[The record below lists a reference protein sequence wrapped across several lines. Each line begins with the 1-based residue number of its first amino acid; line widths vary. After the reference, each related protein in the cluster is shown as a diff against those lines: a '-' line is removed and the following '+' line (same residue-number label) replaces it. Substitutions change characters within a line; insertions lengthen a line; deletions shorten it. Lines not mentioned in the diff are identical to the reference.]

1 MEVTGMNHFTVLTKN
16 LASSVQFY
24 AQTLWLSKG
33 PRPGLS
39 FPGAWLYCNGGPIV
53 HLISSDTSA
62 PPFGVIDHMAFNA
75 RDLPELQQHL
85 QPDLGSSESGN
96 AEPAINRQDD
106 TGHIG
111 CVVGAQ
117 EARHARHIAR
127 RAPPLHRNTSH
138 DPRTALRVIQRAR

>member
-33 PRPGLS
+33 PRPELS

-62 PPFGVIDHMAFNA
+62 PPFGVIDHMAFMCTGPA
-75 RDLPELQQHL
+75 RA
-85 QPDLGSSESGN
+85 S
-96 AEPAINRQDD
+96 
-106 TGHIG
+106 T
-111 CVVGAQ
+111 
-117 EARHARHIAR
+117 
-127 RAPPLHRNTSH
+127 APSNGPGFF
-138 DPRTALRVIQRAR
+138 